1 MEAETPSRWRAFFF
15 AWQYLKPYK
24 KAIGIALA
32 ALVFTAMV
40 TLSLGQGVRLLIDRG
55 FATESMDQLNRYVL
69 LFLGLVVALA
79 IGTFTRF
86 YWVSWLGE
94 RVVADIRQSVFN
106 HLIDL
111 HPGFFESNRGLEI
124 QSRITTD
131 TTLLQSVIGSSLSV
145 ALRQI
150 VMSIGG
156 VIWLFIT
163 NAKLTLIVVLS
174 VPVVVAPILIF
185 GRRVRKLSRDSQ
197 DKVADV
203 GAYVGEVLGQIKTV
217 QAYNHQVHD
226 KRIFGEFVEMA
237 FSVAKKRIVQR
248 GALITV
254 VIVFVLGAM
263 GLMLWVGGGDVIR
276 GEISGGELA
285 AFVFY
290 SMIVG
295 SAFGSISEVIGE
307 LQRAAGAAE
316 RMVELLA
323 AKNEIQA
330 PIREVEHLPTPISG
344 HLVLENVVYAYPSR
358 PDQPAIQHLSLEV
371 VPGETLALVGPSGAG
386 KSTLFDLLLRFA
398 DVDQGQIRL
407 EGHDI
412 RQLDPLELRKCF
424 SLVSQNPSLFFGSIE
439 QNLKYGKPDASQ
451 AEMEQAAR
459 AAHAHEFIN
468 ELPNGYQTRLGDL
481 GLGLSGGQKQ
491 RLAIARALLANAP
504 ILLLD
509 EATSALDAQSEFL
522 VQQALENLMAGR
534 TTLVIAHR
542 LATVKNADRIAVL
555 NQGRLEGLG
564 THRELVETNAL
575 YARLA
580 KLQFDLAGI
589 AN

>member
-491 RLAIARALLANAP
+491 RLAIARALLANA
-504 ILLLD
+504 
-509 EATSALDAQSEFL
+509 
-522 VQQALENLMAGR
+522 
-534 TTLVIAHR
+534 
-542 LATVKNADRIAVL
+542 
-555 NQGRLEGLG
+555 
-564 THRELVETNAL
+564 
-575 YARLA
+575 
-580 KLQFDLAGI
+580 
-589 AN
+589 